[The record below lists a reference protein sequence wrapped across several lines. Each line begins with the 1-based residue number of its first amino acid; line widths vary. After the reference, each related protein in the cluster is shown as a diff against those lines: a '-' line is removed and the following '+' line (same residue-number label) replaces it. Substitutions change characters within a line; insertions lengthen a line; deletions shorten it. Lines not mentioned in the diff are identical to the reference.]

1 MSMKYKGYTASVRY
15 VPEDDVFC
23 GRVDG
28 ISDRIVFIGS
38 SVEELKKEFKES
50 INFYLE
56 SCAQTGDKP
65 QRPSSGNVMLRMA
78 PAIHSA
84 ALSAARTAGHS
95 LNKWVEALVARETGV
110 EPQGKTARHSRS
122 SHAPRATRRR
132 EAA

>member
-1 MSMKYKGYTASVRY
+1 MKTYKGYSARIEYDARDNILV
-15 VPEDDVFC
+15 
-23 GRVDG
+23 GHIDG
-28 ISDRIVFIGS
+28 ISDIIGFHTT
-38 SVEELKKEFKES
+38 SVADIEAAFHEAVDDYLAMCADFGKE
-50 INFYLE
+50 
-56 SCAQTGDKP
+56 P
-65 QRPSSGNVMLRMA
+65 QRPANGNVMLRMA

-84 ALSAARTAGHS
+84 ALSAARTAGQS

>member
-28 ISDRIVFIGS
+28 ISDRIIFVGS

-78 PAIHSA
+78 PAVHSA
-84 ALSAARTAGHS
+84 ATAAAKAAGQS
-95 LNKWVEALVARETGV
+95 LNKWMEHLVIQATGV
-110 EPQGKTARHSRS
+110 
-122 SHAPRATRRR
+122 
-132 EAA
+132 AA